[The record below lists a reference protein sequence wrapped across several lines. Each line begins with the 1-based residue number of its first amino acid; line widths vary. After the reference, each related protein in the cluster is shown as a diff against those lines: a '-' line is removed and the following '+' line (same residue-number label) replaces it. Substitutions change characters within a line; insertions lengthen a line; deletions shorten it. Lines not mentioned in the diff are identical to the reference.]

1 MIAKWQKKAGG
12 KCIVVNIVMILWQFM
27 HTCTLKSLQLSDL
40 KTRIFVEK
48 YKTEHTIPYTIQM
61 LIESQA

>member
-12 KCIVVNIVMILWQFM
+12 KCIVVNIVIILWQFM
-27 HTCTLKSLQLSDL
+27 QSLQLSDL
-40 KTRIFVEK
+40 KTTMFVEK

-61 LIESQA
+61 LIESQV